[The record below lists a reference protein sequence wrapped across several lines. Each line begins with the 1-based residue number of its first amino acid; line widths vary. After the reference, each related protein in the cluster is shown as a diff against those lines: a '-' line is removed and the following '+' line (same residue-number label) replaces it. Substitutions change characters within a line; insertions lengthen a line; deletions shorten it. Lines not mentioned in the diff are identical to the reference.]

1 MANHSLSRTKS
12 FKPVG
17 SHAIHVLAR
26 LAAKKAVQ
34 EELRAQGVRVTL
46 VRPAEI
52 AEKAKEYLDA
62 NPHLYKEALERARR
76 MGWVEPRLETPMEW
90 FKPPCLQNR

>member
-1 MANHSLSRTKS
+1 MAINSLSSRTKS

-17 SHAIHVLAR
+17 NHAIHVLAR

-52 AEKAKEYLDA
+52 TERAEVYLELH
-62 NPHLYKEALERARR
+62 PELYQQALERARR
-76 MGWVEPRLETPMEW
+76 MGWIEPQPIMVTPDYR
-90 FKPPCLQNR
+90 NS